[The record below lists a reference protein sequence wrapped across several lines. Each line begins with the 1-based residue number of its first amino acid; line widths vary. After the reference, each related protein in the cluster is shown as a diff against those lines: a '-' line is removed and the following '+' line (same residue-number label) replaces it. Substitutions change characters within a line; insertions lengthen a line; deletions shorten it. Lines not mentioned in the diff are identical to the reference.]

1 MYKEGGVKTLWEG
14 KRGAGGSLVG
24 GDTLHNVYIAQSFF
38 LSNEC
43 AGTYRPAGI
52 LLNIYMSNVLGRK
65 EQ

>member
-43 AGTYRPAGI
+43 AGTYRPAGR
-52 LLNIYMSNVLGRK
+52 LSYY
-65 EQ
+65 